1 MMLKRKRKIFFDILP
16 RHLMLIALKICL
28 NQTNVGHITCA
39 ILNTNGMIE
48 KSKQTEG
55 SNKYSKGIK
64 VIPPDYTEG
73 NDGTADTADVG
84 TK

>member
-28 NQTNVGHITCA
+28 NQKNDSNITCA
-39 ILNTNGMIE
+39 VLNNNGLIE

-64 VIPPDYTEG
+64 VIPPDYAEG
-73 NDGTADTADVG
+73 NDGTTNTADVG

>member
-1 MMLKRKRKIFFDILP
+1 MLKRKRKIFFDILP
-16 RHLMLIALKICL
+16 RHLMIIALKIFL
-28 NQTNVGHITCA
+28 FQSNVSHITCA

-48 KSKQTEG
+48 KSKQIDG

-64 VIPPDYTEG
+64 VIPPDYAEG
-73 NDGTADTADVG
+73 NHGTSNTADVG

>member
-28 NQTNVGHITCA
+28 NQKNDNHIACA
-39 ILNTNGMIE
+39 ILSTNGLTE
-48 KSKQTEG
+48 KSKQTEV
-55 SNKYSKGIK
+55 SNKYAKGIK
-64 VIPPDYTEG
+64 VIPPDYAEG
-73 NDGTADTADVG
+73 NDGTVDTADVG